1 MNPPAPS
8 CRSTGNGKGEGF
20 FALSLS
26 LLPQAGTQGGER
38 RTPPGV
44 RGFRFFRARESN
56 AYGAENGQGGD
67 GPALFRIRERKSP
80 SGVLTNPSFP
90 CKMKGVPDAV
100 RAAGGRF
107 SARSLSP
114 YKGGRAARCGALRRG
129 SRDVFVRTVRRVS
142 RTSELS
148 YALAVRRGRA
158 SAGQAAARLSAGR
171 KTECASYASAAQSDG
186 MLL

>member
-1 MNPPAPS
+1 MKYVCQICNYVYDEEAEGVPFADLPDDWTCPLCGVPKDEFAPEEDPPAPS

-114 YKGGRAARCGALRRG
+114 
-129 SRDVFVRTVRRVS
+129 
-142 RTSELS
+142 
-148 YALAVRRGRA
+148 
-158 SAGQAAARLSAGR
+158 
-171 KTECASYASAAQSDG
+171 
-186 MLL
+186 